1 MEHLVESRLV
11 IGGRKTSITNTV
23 MSTHYNVQTVTN
35 RVTETPKI
43 DSKTL
48 AGTNPLQALIQ
59 NILATLLGK
68 NLLLAG
74 VAAGGGGVI
83 PETEVVTHTRS
94 YLTSFVSS
102 QTIVIPVTLRGQE
115 VYKTVTDAVTQTVTT
130 TQYSEQTI
138 VRQKQAQLAQLA
150 QPEPARRKLPS
161 LASLARTTVTTPSPI
176 LVTHPLLALST
187 ITTLDTS
194 SLVVTLAGR
203 AITTTYNQPKTQVS
217 GRI

>member
-138 VRQKQAQLAQLA
+138 VRQKRAQLAQTT
-150 QPEPARRKLPS
+150 RHRNTRDM
-161 LASLARTTVTTPSPI
+161 ASIISPDI
-176 LVTHPLLALST
+176 YNVLV
-187 ITTLDTS
+187 I
-194 SLVVTLAGR
+194 
-203 AITTTYNQPKTQVS
+203 Q
-217 GRI
+217 